1 MSIEMM
7 NNPSAE
13 QTLPDHI
20 TIGLHDEASQ
30 VVDEFIVDAHLR
42 IVHEN
47 ETIPADATIE
57 EKLEIIK
64 TAMKPD
70 AKPSARPEL
79 TEEQKELRRADIYA
93 SQQRRRQFSR
103 PILRFDTI
111 HYPRQRY

>member
-1 MSIEMM
+1 MSKEIVDNM
-7 NNPSAE
+7 SAE

-47 ETIPADATIE
+47 ESIPADASIE

-70 AKPSARPEL
+70 ARPPVHPKM
-79 TEEQKELRRADIYA
+79 TEEQKEFRRAEIYA
-93 SQQRRRQFSR
+93 REQRRRQFGR

-111 HYPRQRY
+111 HYPHQRD